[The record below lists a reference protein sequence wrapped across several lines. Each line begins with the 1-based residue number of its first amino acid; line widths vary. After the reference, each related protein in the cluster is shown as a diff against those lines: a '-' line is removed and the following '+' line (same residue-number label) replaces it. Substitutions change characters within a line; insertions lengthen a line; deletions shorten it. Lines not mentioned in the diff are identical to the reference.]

1 VNNNLANKLLKA
13 KSAST
18 FLRAQRGAIDW
29 QALSALKSEVDRLR
43 GCDLNAAENLA
54 IRITEL
60 AGLLNNPVSQAFAD
74 ASRAYVLHQ
83 QGNHRAANDLY
94 ENAVVVMR
102 RANLP
107 TEAAII
113 QKTQVDALKYLGRF
127 NDALQTA
134 RSARR
139 SLAAAGDVQIAQLE
153 TNIGN
158 VYYQLDNYKKALA
171 YYDRAHSIFSANG
184 EEGMQ
189 AMVDFGRANIFTE
202 LDQPEQALALLEGA
216 VTIFKKSGQDLKAA
230 QTLFHIAYIQFLRG
244 NYNIALKD
252 YYQARETLTALGSSQ
267 LAAWCDLE
275 IAEILLAL
283 NAFEDAHESAIK
295 AQQHF
300 AELGMNYESAKAS
313 MTCALAAAGLQNLD
327 EAQSLLV
334 NAHQAFTK
342 TDNKTFAA
350 LADMYMAEL
359 AIQRR
364 DYPDALRRAENAG
377 RLFKRQKLLTR
388 SAYSRWLAAKAAY
401 LSGNSTKTERLIKNL
416 LKEMETSFAPAI
428 IYKSHHLLGQV
439 QRQRKRPA
447 LQHFRNA
454 VAVIENMRSGIAAD
468 EFKTTFLRDKIEIY
482 EDAIEACLD
491 EGSQSFIEEAFRL
504 VESSKSRA
512 LADLITRYVNQSDT
526 RTERGINTESRK
538 QLAKLIQDLN
548 WYSSH
553 AGLEE
558 DKGDQRK
565 ADVAERYRR
574 EVLRCEKQIAR
585 LFRRLEVESSTFT
598 ESQSTNSTNLNDLR
612 QTLTAGECA
621 IEYFIAGDEISAFV
635 ATPERI
641 EIARNIA
648 SKAEVEKAVTGF
660 RFQIE
665 KFNYGQAY
673 VNAYFGQL
681 KRTTDGYLAKLYQLI
696 FAPLEKFL
704 SSEKII
710 IIPHGLLHYAPF
722 HALRSGEKYLID
734 LYEISYA
741 PSASVLKLCRNRQ
754 QKLNDE
760 NTAKNVYAATQSK
773 QQISVFKL
781 PDEKPAE
788 HLSGRKIT
796 LQQRTGTGNQQQKSE
811 KLPNRAADLP
821 NIEAVFTH
829 QLVNKK
835 RFQSEINMLALGVAE
850 QGTPSI
856 EDEIAALGSI
866 FPDCLRLTG
875 DQATHEK
882 LKRYAPQARFLHLAS
897 HGFFRRDNPMFSF
910 LKLADTNLHF
920 YNLLDLELKAEL
932 VTLSAC
938 HTGVN
943 AIFPGDELQG
953 LMRGFLYAGTPSMV
967 VSLWAVN
974 DRSTTELMRE
984 MYGNLKAGESKS
996 KALRQAQ
1003 MAIKEAY
1010 GHPYYWAP
1018 FILMGDTGSA
1028 NI

>member
-13 KSAST
+13 KSAAT

-29 QALSALKSEVDRLR
+29 QVLSALKSEVDRLR
-43 GCDLNAAENLA
+43 GRDLNAAENLS
-54 IRITEL
+54 IRISEL
-60 AGLLNNPVSQAFAD
+60 ANLLNNPVSQAFAD

-94 ENAVVVMR
+94 ENAVTVMR
-102 RANLP
+102 RANLA

-171 YYDRAHSIFSANG
+171 YYDRAHAIFSANG

-216 VTIFKKSGQDLKAA
+216 VAIFKKSGQDLKAA

-283 NAFEDAHESAIK
+283 NAFEDAHESAIR

-327 EAQSLLV
+327 EAQSLLLS
-334 NAHQAFTK
+334 AHQVFAK
-342 TDNKTFAA
+342 DNNKTFAA
-350 LADMYMAEL
+350 LADMYIAEL
-359 AIQRR
+359 AIQRK
-364 DYPDALRRAENAG
+364 DYSQALQRAESAG
-377 RLFKRQKLLTR
+377 RLFARHKLPTR

-447 LQHFRNA
+447 LEHFRNA

-482 EDAIEACLD
+482 EDAIQACLNED
-491 EGSQSFIEEAFRL
+491 NEAFIEEAFHL

-574 EVLRCEKQIAR
+574 EVQRCEKQIAR
-585 LFRRLEVESSTFT
+585 LFRRLEVESSAFA
-598 ESQSTNSTNLNDLR
+598 EIQSTNSTNLNDLR

-621 IEYFIAGDEISAFV
+621 IEYFITGDEISAFV

-641 EIARNIA
+641 KIARNIA

-696 FAPLEKFL
+696 FAPLEQFL

-710 IIPHGLLHYAPF
+710 IIPHGLLHYTPF

-741 PSASVLKLCRNRQ
+741 PSASVLKLCRNRH
-754 QKLNDE
+754 QKLNDKSIVK
-760 NTAKNVYAATQSK
+760 TANSI
-773 QQISVFKL
+773 QQAGI
-781 PDEKPAE
+781 
-788 HLSGRKIT
+788 
-796 LQQRTGTGNQQQKSE
+796 
-811 KLPNRAADLP
+811 LPNKVANSLNKETEFASRS
-821 NIEAVFTH
+821 I
-829 QLVNKK
+829 NKK
-835 RFQSEINMLALGVAE
+835 SLKSDISMLALGVAE

-856 EDEIAALGSI
+856 EDEISTLGSI

-875 DQATHEK
+875 DQATHEN
-882 LKRYAPQARFLHLAS
+882 LKRFAPQARFLHLAS

-910 LKLADTNLHF
+910 LKLVDANLHF

-996 KALRQAQ
+996 KALRKAQ
-1003 MAIKEAY
+1003 LAIKEAY

>member
-1 VNNNLANKLLKA
+1 VSDKLANKLLKA
-13 KSAST
+13 KSAAS
-18 FLRAQRGAIDW
+18 FLRAQGGGVDW
-29 QALSALKSEVDRLR
+29 QSLSALKSEVDRLR
-43 GCDLNAAENLA
+43 GCDLNAAENLST
-54 IRITEL
+54 RITEL
-60 AGLLNNPVSQAFAD
+60 ASLLNNPVSQAFAD

-94 ENAVVVMR
+94 ENAVTVMR

-113 QKTQVDALKYLGRF
+113 QKAQVAALKYLGRF
-127 NDALQTA
+127 NDALKIA

-139 SLAAAGDVQIAQLE
+139 SLAGADNLQIAQLE
-153 TNIGN
+153 TNVGN
-158 VYYQLDNYKKALA
+158 VYYQLDKYKKALTHYNKA
-171 YYDRAHSIFSANG
+171 HEIFTATGDDGMRAV
-184 EEGMQ
+184 
-189 AMVDFGRANIFTE
+189 VDFGRANIFTE
-202 LDQPEQALALLEGA
+202 LDQPQQALALLEGA
-216 VTIFKKSGQDLKAA
+216 VTIFTKSGQDLKAA
-230 QTLFHIAYIQFLRG
+230 QTLFHIAYIEFLRG

-252 YYQARETLTALGSSQ
+252 YYQAREKLTALGSFQ

-275 IAEILLAL
+275 IAEILLTL
-283 NAFEDAHESAIK
+283 NAFEDAHESATK
-295 AQQHF
+295 ARDCF
-300 AELGMNYESAKAS
+300 ATLGMNYESAKAS

-327 EAQSLLV
+327 EAQTLLLV
-334 NAHQAFTK
+334 ARQVFASNN
-342 TDNKTFAA
+342 NKTFAA
-350 LADMYMAEL
+350 LADMYLAEL
-359 AIQRR
+359 AIQRK
-364 DYPDALRRAENAG
+364 DYPEAIQRAESSG

-388 SAYSRWLAAKAAY
+388 SGYSRWLAAKAAY
-401 LSGNSTKTERLIKNL
+401 LSGNPAKTERLIKPL
-416 LKEMETSFAPAI
+416 LKEMENVFAPSI
-428 IYKSHHLLGQV
+428 VYKSHHLLGQI

-447 LQHFRNA
+447 LNHFRSSI
-454 VAVIENMRSGIAAD
+454 AVIENMRSSIAAD
-468 EFKTTFLRDKIEIY
+468 EFKTTFLRDKMEVY
-482 EDAIEACLD
+482 EDAIQACLD
-491 EGSQSFIEEAFRL
+491 EGSPSLIEEAFRL

-512 LADLITRYVNQSDT
+512 LADLIARYVNESGQQTKHGLSA
-526 RTERGINTESRK
+526 ESRK
-538 QLAKLIQDLN
+538 RLAKLIQDLN

-558 DKGDQRK
+558 GKGDQRK
-565 ADVAERYRR
+565 ADVAERYNR
-574 EVLRCEKQIAR
+574 EVQRCEKQIAQ
-585 LFRRLEVESSTFT
+585 LFRRLEVESSVFA
-598 ESQSTNSTNLNDLR
+598 EVQSKHSTNLKDLR
-612 QTLTAGECA
+612 EALHTDECA
-621 IEYFIAGDEISAFV
+621 IEYFITGDEISAFI
-635 ATPERI
+635 ATPEGI

-648 SKAEVEKAVTGF
+648 SKIEVEKAVTGF

-681 KRTTDGYLAKLYQLI
+681 KRSTDGYLAKLYQLI

-704 SSEKII
+704 SGEKII

-722 HALRSGEKYLID
+722 HALRVEEQYLVD

-754 QKLNDE
+754 KTLSLQDDLQ
-760 NTAKNVYAATQSK
+760 TQS
-773 QQISVFKL
+773 L
-781 PDEKPAE
+781 
-788 HLSGRKIT
+788 
-796 LQQRTGTGNQQQKSE
+796 
-811 KLPNRAADLP
+811 
-821 NIEAVFTH
+821 
-829 QLVNKK
+829 NKK
-835 RFQSEINMLALGVAE
+835 TLKSDINMLALGVAE

-866 FPDCLRLTG
+866 FPDSMRLTG
-875 DQATHEK
+875 DKASCEN
-882 LKRYAPQARFLHLAS
+882 LKRFAPQARFLHLAS

-984 MYGNLKAGESKS
+984 MYTNLKAGQTRS
-996 KALRQAQ
+996 KALRKAQ
-1003 MAIKEAY
+1003 LAIKEEY

-1018 FILMGDTGSA
+1018 FVLMGDTGSA

>member
-1 VNNNLANKLLKA
+1 VSDKLANKLLKA
-13 KSAST
+13 KSAAS
-18 FLRAQRGAIDW
+18 FLRAQGGGVDW
-29 QALSALKSEVDRLR
+29 QALSALKSEVDHLR
-43 GCDLNAAENLA
+43 GRDLNAAENLSA
-54 IRITEL
+54 RITEL
-60 AGLLNNPVSQAFAD
+60 ASLLNNPVSKAFAD

-94 ENAVVVMR
+94 ENAVTVMR
-102 RANLP
+102 RANLS

-127 NDALQTA
+127 NDALRTA

-139 SLAAAGDVQIAQLE
+139 SLASAGNLQIAQLE
-153 TNIGN
+153 ANVGN
-158 VYYQLDNYKKALA
+158 VYYQLDKYKKALTH
-171 YYDRAHSIFSANG
+171 YNRAHEIFSANG
-184 EEGMQ
+184 EDGMR

-202 LDQPEQALALLEGA
+202 LDQPEQALVLLEEA
-216 VTIFKKSGQDLKAA
+216 AAIFKKSGQDLKAA

-244 NYNIALKD
+244 NYNIALKN
-252 YYQARETLTALGSSQ
+252 YYQAREKLTALGSSQ

-283 NAFEDAHESAIK
+283 NAFEDAHESAVK
-295 AQQHF
+295 AQEHF
-300 AELGMNYESAKAS
+300 AALGMKYESAKAS

-327 EAQSLLV
+327 EAQTLLLAARQV
-334 NAHQAFTK
+334 FASDN
-342 TDNKTFAA
+342 NKTFTA
-350 LADMYMAEL
+350 LADTYLAEL
-359 AIQRR
+359 AIQRK
-364 DYPDALRRAENAG
+364 DYPEALQRAESAN

-388 SAYSRWLAAKAAY
+388 SAYSRLLAARAAY
-401 LSGNSTKTERLIKNL
+401 LSGNPAKTERMIKTL
-416 LKEMETSFAPAI
+416 LKEMENVFAPSI
-428 IYKSHHLLGQV
+428 VYKSHHLLGQI
-439 QRQRKRPA
+439 QRHRKRPA
-447 LQHFRNA
+447 LDHFRNS

-468 EFKTTFLRDKIEIY
+468 EFKTTFLHDKIEVY

-491 EGSQSFIEEAFRL
+491 EGSQPLIEEAFRL

-512 LADLITRYVNQSDT
+512 LADLIARYVNESDKQ
-526 RTERGINTESRK
+526 TERGLSAESRK
-538 QLAKLIQDLN
+538 RLAKLIQDLN

-565 ADVAERYRR
+565 AEVADRYQR
-574 EVLRCEKQIAR
+574 EIQRCEKQIAQ
-585 LFRRLEVESSTFT
+585 LFRRLEVESSAFA
-598 ESQSTNSTNLNDLR
+598 EIRSAHSTDLNDLCE
-612 QTLTAGECA
+612 TLAADECA
-621 IEYFIAGDEISAFV
+621 IEYFITGDEISAFI
-635 ATPERI
+635 ATPEGI

-648 SKAEVEKAVTGF
+648 SKIEVEKAVTGF

-681 KRTTDGYLAKLYQLI
+681 KRTMDGYLAKLYQLI
-696 FAPLEKFL
+696 FSPLEKFL
-704 SSEKII
+704 SGEKII

-722 HALRSGEKYLID
+722 HALRSGEKYLVD
-734 LYEISYA
+734 QYEISYA

-754 QKLNDE
+754 KALR
-760 NTAKNVYAATQSK
+760 
-773 QQISVFKL
+773 L
-781 PDEKPAE
+781 PAE
-788 HLSGRKIT
+788 PANRT
-796 LQQRTGTGNQQQKSE
+796 L
-811 KLPNRAADLP
+811 
-821 NIEAVFTH
+821 
-829 QLVNKK
+829 NKK
-835 RFQSEINMLALGVAE
+835 TLTSDISMLALGVAE

-856 EDEIAALGSI
+856 QDEISALGAI
-866 FPDCLRLTG
+866 FPDAMRLTG
-875 DQATHEK
+875 DQASGEN
-882 LKRYAPQARFLHLAS
+882 LKRFAPQARFLHLAS

-984 MYGNLKAGESKS
+984 MYGNIKAGENKS
-996 KALRQAQ
+996 RALRKAQ
-1003 MAIKEAY
+1003 LAIKEAY

-1018 FILMGDTGSA
+1018 FVLMGDTGSA
-1028 NI
+1028 NIG